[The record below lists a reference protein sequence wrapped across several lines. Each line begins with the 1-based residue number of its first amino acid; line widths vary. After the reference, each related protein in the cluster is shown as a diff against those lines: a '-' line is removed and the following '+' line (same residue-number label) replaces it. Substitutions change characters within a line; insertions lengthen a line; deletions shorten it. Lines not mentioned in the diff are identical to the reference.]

1 MTGETLKENNK
12 AARKGLRPAVNRGII
27 CAMNSLQVVTRRQ
40 QRQSAAWTGT
50 CLREF
55 STVLLVSLAASAA
68 ALLIPLLGGGATV
81 SGIFLGG
88 AHAGTVLAFSLVLG
102 IAVYS
107 VLSHIKRVY
116 ASIRASIKDAYEK
129 AAAPF
134 FALAADYITLRMT
147 ASACAFSSRACA
159 AQSRTRARTPDAGR
173 ILSSVRDLFARTV
186 AHLRAATSTLRLAGS
201 GLIRAV

>member
-1 MTGETLKENNK
+1 MTGGVLKENDK
-12 AARKGLRPAVNRGII
+12 AARKCLRRAVNRGII

-55 STVLLVSLAASAA
+55 STVLLVSLVASAA
-68 ALLIPLLGGGATV
+68 ALLIPLGGGATV
-81 SGIFLGG
+81 SGILGG

-107 VLSHIKRVY
+107 VLSHIKRVF

-159 AQSRTRARTPDAGR
+159 AQSRTRAHAPDAGR

-186 AHLRAATSTLRLAGS
+186 AHLRATTSTLRAAG
-201 GLIRAV
+201 IRP

>member
-12 AARKGLRPAVNRGII
+12 AARNGLHRAVNRGII

-55 STVLLVSLAASAA
+55 STVLLVSLVASAA

-81 SGIFLGG
+81 SGILGG

-107 VLSHIKRVY
+107 VLSHIQRVF

-134 FALAADYITLRMT
+134 FALAADYITLSVT

-159 AQSRTRARTPDAGR
+159 AQSHTRTRMPDAGR

-186 AHLRAATSTLRLAGS
+186 AHLRAVTSTLRAAGS
-201 GLIRAV
+201 GSFRAV

>member
-1 MTGETLKENNK
+1 
-12 AARKGLRPAVNRGII
+12 
-27 CAMNSLQVVTRRQ
+27 MNSLQVVTRRQ

-55 STVLLVSLAASAA
+55 STVLLVSLVASAA
-68 ALLIPLLGGGATV
+68 ALLIPLGGGATV
-81 SGIFLGG
+81 SGILGG

-107 VLSHIKRVY
+107 VLSHIKRVF

-134 FALAADYITLRMT
+134 FALAADYITLSVT

-186 AHLRAATSTLRLAGS
+186 AHLRAATSTLRAAGS
-201 GLIRAV
+201 GSFRAV